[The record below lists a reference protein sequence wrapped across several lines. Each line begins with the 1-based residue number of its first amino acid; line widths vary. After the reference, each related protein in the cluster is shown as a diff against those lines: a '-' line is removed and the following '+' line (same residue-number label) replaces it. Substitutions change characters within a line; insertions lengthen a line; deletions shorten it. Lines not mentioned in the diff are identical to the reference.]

1 MTGVIDTM
9 GPWRVRLLAVAVL
22 GVVAVGCGSGP
33 AAMRALRLRPA
44 MPATPAPLS
53 GDVLARAAATGEL
66 IARHLPRLE
75 YHGGAFIRRPRVVT
89 ITFSDDDPSLVRHVE
104 RFGGAVTRTSWWRS
118 VTADY
123 CVESRG
129 CIGAGRDARAVR
141 LDEVLPDELHAVD
154 LTTRVARHAEA
165 GTLGAIDDETTL
177 LVYLPPRV
185 RLHDAF
191 VPRYCGQ
198 GPHAFH
204 RPLRLS
210 TGRAAIAVMPRC
222 GDAAALTGTASHEL
236 LEMVTNPD
244 TADRGFAFLR
254 GGATSGFTAA
264 GVEPADPCGIATVD
278 NTLVVEGFVVRRAWS
293 NRAARAGHDPCTP
306 AVRTRPYLALVPQT
320 AGTLLRHD
328 GDRELIPMTAAAD
341 RPTAAWSVAVTAVEN
356 SAGASPC
363 VDAALD
369 TDTVEAGQTV
379 VLTLTR
385 RAGTAPG
392 RCLVRVISSQHGMA
406 SAWPVVVVFD

>member
-33 AAMRALRLRPA
+33 AAMRTLRLRPA

-89 ITFSDDDPSLVRHVE
+89 ITFADDDPSLVRHVE

-129 CIGAGRDARAVR
+129 CVGAGRDGRAVR
-141 LDEVLPDELHAVD
+141 LGDVLPDDLHAVA
-154 LTTRVARHAEA
+154 LTARVARHAEA

-191 VPRYCGQ
+191 VPRYCGD

-254 GGATSGFTAA
+254 GAAASGFTAA
-264 GVEPADPCGIATVD
+264 GVEPADPCGLAAVD
-278 NTLVVEGFVVRRAWS
+278 NTVVADGFVVRRAWS
-293 NRAARAGHDPCTP
+293 NRAAQRGHDPCAPTSR
-306 AVRTRPYLALVPQT
+306 ARPFVALVPREP
-320 AGTLLRHD
+320 GVRLR
-328 GDRELIPMTAAAD
+328 REDSTVAIALTAAAD
-341 RPTAAWSVAVTAVEN
+341 RAVPAWSVRA
-356 SAGASPC
+356 AGVGADDAPGC
-363 VDAALD
+363 VDASLD
-369 TDTVEAGQTV
+369 ATTVDAGQAVT
-379 VLTLTR
+379 LTLSR
-385 RAGTAPG
+385 RPHSAPG
-392 RCLVRVISSQHGMA
+392 LCVVRLLSTLHGRT
-406 SAWPVVVVFD
+406 SAWPLAVRVE